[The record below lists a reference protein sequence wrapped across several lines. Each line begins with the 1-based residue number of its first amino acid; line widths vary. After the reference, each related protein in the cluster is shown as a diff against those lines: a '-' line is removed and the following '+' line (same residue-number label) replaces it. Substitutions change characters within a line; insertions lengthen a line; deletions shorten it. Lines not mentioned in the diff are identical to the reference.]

1 MTKIDGL
8 EIVMTKHIKSEIDK
22 ELKKRFEELKPD
34 IAKRY
39 EELLNMRNMET
50 DQFND
55 GFNDARAGKLETDH
69 PHYDFDTDNWRLGY
83 AWGMFEPMKEKLARE
98 RQASDALYLLLV
110 DDPNTKL
117 LADQILINIFGKCE
131 PSPSDVSVT
140 QDVLT
145 DVKTGQSIEN
155 TNPDYY
161 KQEIDRLNAELLEL
175 NDKAVF
181 IEFENEDELPAEIK
195 DDVYSAMFECSHVDG
210 VRLFPYIEE
219 NGQKYFLVMIEEE
232 NKSRLVYI
240 VTMYRYGDREKHS
253 YVLGAFSTENDAR
266 ECGEK
271 EKDYRGGK
279 YEPEIIKFY
288 VDSQRIDDFVGDSDH
303 EHDDRIL

>member
-8 EIVMTKHIKSEIDK
+8 EIVMTKQIKSEIDK

-39 EELLNMRNMET
+39 EELLNMRNMEA

-83 AWGMFEPMKEKLARE
+83 AWGMFEPMKEKLAKE
-98 RQASDALYLLLV
+98 HQVSDALYLLLV

-117 LADQILINIFGKCE
+117 KADQILINIFGKCE
-131 PSPSDVSVT
+131 PANPDVSAT

-145 DVKTGQSIEN
+145 DIKTGQSVEN

-161 KQEIDRLNAELLEL
+161 KQEIARLTAIIARLKEDGERLASGYEQVSRE
-175 NDKAVF
+175 AV
-181 IEFENEDELPAEIK
+181 PYCVVCKK
-195 DDVYSAMFECSHVDG
+195 D
-210 VRLFPYIEE
+210 
-219 NGQKYFLVMIEEE
+219 
-232 NKSRLVYI
+232 
-240 VTMYRYGDREKHS
+240 
-253 YVLGAFSTENDAR
+253 AFSGYLGQIKHDDCCPITLHRALMKELGH
-266 ECGEK
+266 EGEK
-271 EKDYRGGK
+271 
-279 YEPEIIKFY
+279 
-288 VDSQRIDDFVGDSDH
+288 
-303 EHDDRIL
+303 

>member
-69 PHYDFDTDNWRLGY
+69 PHYDLDTDNWRLGY

-117 LADQILINIFGKCE
+117 KADQILIDIYGKCE
-131 PSPSDVSVT
+131 PSPSDSDVSMT

-145 DVKTGQSIEN
+145 SIKTPISIEN

-161 KQEIDRLNAELLEL
+161 NPDYQSPWISITSGRLPEKFQECIVLDKRRHVHNWIHDDALLPL
-175 NDKAVF
+175 FAQYTHWMP
-181 IEFENEDELPAEIK
+181 LPPLPE
-195 DDVYSAMFECSHVDG
+195 
-210 VRLFPYIEE
+210 
-219 NGQKYFLVMIEEE
+219 
-232 NKSRLVYI
+232 
-240 VTMYRYGDREKHS
+240 GDR
-253 YVLGAFSTENDAR
+253 
-266 ECGEK
+266 C
-271 EKDYRGGK
+271 
-279 YEPEIIKFY
+279 
-288 VDSQRIDDFVGDSDH
+288 
-303 EHDDRIL
+303 

>member
-8 EIVMTKHIKSEIDK
+8 EFVMTKHIKSEIDK

-117 LADQILINIFGKCE
+117 KADQILINIFGKCK

-140 QDVLT
+140 QDVST
-145 DVKTGQSIEN
+145 DSENDQSIE
-155 TNPDYY
+155 
-161 KQEIDRLNAELLEL
+161 I
-175 NDKAVF
+175 
-181 IEFENEDELPAEIK
+181 
-195 DDVYSAMFECSHVDG
+195 
-210 VRLFPYIEE
+210 
-219 NGQKYFLVMIEEE
+219 
-232 NKSRLVYI
+232 
-240 VTMYRYGDREKHS
+240 
-253 YVLGAFSTENDAR
+253 
-266 ECGEK
+266 
-271 EKDYRGGK
+271 
-279 YEPEIIKFY
+279 
-288 VDSQRIDDFVGDSDH
+288 
-303 EHDDRIL
+303 

>member
-39 EELLNMRNMET
+39 EELLNMRNMEA

-55 GFNDARAGKLETDH
+55 GFNDARAGKLETDQ
-69 PHYDFDTDNWRLGY
+69 PHYDLDTDNWRLGY

-98 RQASDALYLLLV
+98 RQVSDALYLLLV

-117 LADQILINIFGKCE
+117 KAEQILIDIYGKCE

-145 DVKTGQSIEN
+145 DIKTGQSIEKE
-155 TNPDYY
+155 TCSWIQEDDPDICYWKTGCGNSFY
-161 KQEIDRLNAELLEL
+161 FTEGTPTDNNMKYCCYCGKLLKQEE
-175 NDKAVF
+175 
-181 IEFENEDELPAEIK
+181 
-195 DDVYSAMFECSHVDG
+195 
-210 VRLFPYIEE
+210 
-219 NGQKYFLVMIEEE
+219 
-232 NKSRLVYI
+232 
-240 VTMYRYGDREKHS
+240 
-253 YVLGAFSTENDAR
+253 
-266 ECGEK
+266 
-271 EKDYRGGK
+271 
-279 YEPEIIKFY
+279 
-288 VDSQRIDDFVGDSDH
+288 
-303 EHDDRIL
+303 